1 MRSILLLKL
10 YIILLKYL
18 KKISRYHV
26 TLILIFVV
34 MKLMNL
40 WKDIAENPHQYHLVR
55 VEIIQL
61 VEFFFI
67 KNQYFIIIFLV
78 ISEEGYYILC
88 NGKLLKKETDKC
100 ILSKF
105 LKVDKPSVIEFWY
118 FMHGFQIG
126 TLELV
131 INRSDLLWSLSG
143 KQKNEWILAKVELP
157 SGEYVVK

>member
-1 MRSILLLKL
+1 
-10 YIILLKYL
+10 
-18 KKISRYHV
+18 
-26 TLILIFVV
+26 
-34 MKLMNL
+34 
-40 WKDIAENPHQYHLVR
+40 
-55 VEIIQL
+55 
-61 VEFFFI
+61 
-67 KNQYFIIIFLV
+67 
-78 ISEEGYYILC
+78 
-88 NGKLLKKETDKC
+88 LKKETDKC